1 MNRHAPRSTAD
12 VLAELEEERRFQLA
26 SIRDI
31 EREYAAGD
39 IDDDD
44 YHTLRDGY
52 VARAAAVM
60 REIEA
65 GRRALAPKPARSPWR
80 RVALVATTLGVAVA
94 LGVFV
99 ANSAGQRLP
108 GQTLTGGAPID
119 EVALKL
125 AEARQALGVDSAV
138 AIAAYQEVLAI
149 EPQNAEAL
157 TYTAWLVVQ
166 NGSQA
171 GDQGQVRDGLALLRS
186 ATAVDDTYA
195 DPHCFI
201 AITSANI
208 IEPPDPA
215 TVVAEGQACLD
226 RNPPAAL
233 GPAIESMMAEAG
245 AEVAPPTT

>member
-1 MNRHAPRSTAD
+1 MNPD
-12 VLAELEEERRFQLA
+12 LLAELEEERRFHLA

-44 YHTLRDGY
+44 YRTLRDGH

-65 GRRALAPKPARSPWR
+65 GRRALAPKPPRSLWR
-80 RVALVATTLGVAVA
+80 RVAIIGSTLAVAIA

-99 ANSAGQRLP
+99 AQSAGQRLP
-108 GQTLTGGAPID
+108 GQTLTGGAPMD
-119 EVALKL
+119 EVAVKL

-157 TYTAWLVVQ
+157 TYTAWLIVQ
-166 NGSQA
+166 NGSQT
-171 GDQGQVRDGLALLRS
+171 GNQGQVRDGLELLRIA
-186 ATAVDDTYA
+186 ATVDPTYA

-215 TVVAEGQACLD
+215 TVVAEGQECLD

-233 GPAIESMMAEAG
+233 GPAIQNMMATAE

>member
-1 MNRHAPRSTAD
+1 MNPD
-12 VLAELEEERRFQLA
+12 LLAELEEERRFQLA

-39 IDDDD
+39 IGADD
-44 YHTLRDGY
+44 YHTLRDGH

-65 GRRALAPKPARSPWR
+65 GKRALAPKPPRSVWR
-80 RVALVATTLGVAVA
+80 RVAVIGTTLGVAVA

-99 ANSAGQRLP
+99 AQSAGQRLP

-119 EVALKL
+119 EVAAKL

-138 AIAAYQEVLAI
+138 AINAYQEVLAI

-157 TYTAWLVVQ
+157 TYTAWLIVQ
-166 NGSQA
+166 NGSQT
-171 GDQGQVRDGLALLRS
+171 GNQGQVRDGLELLRIA
-186 ATAVDDTYA
+186 ATVDPTYA

-215 TVVAEGQACLD
+215 TVVAEGQECLD

-233 GPAIESMMAEAG
+233 GPAIQNMIATAG
-245 AEVAPPTT
+245 GEVAPPTT

>member
-1 MNRHAPRSTAD
+1 VKPD
-12 VLAELEEERRFQLA
+12 LLAELEEERRFRLA

-31 EREYAAGD
+31 DRERAAGD

-65 GRRALAPKPARSPWR
+65 GKRALAPKPPRSLWR
-80 RVALVATTLGVAVA
+80 RVGIIGVTLGAAVA
-94 LGVFV
+94 MGVFV
-99 ANSAGQRLP
+99 AQSAGQRLP
-108 GQTLTGGAPID
+108 GQTLTGGAPTD

-125 AEARQALGVDSAV
+125 AEARQALGVDSAA
-138 AIAAYQEVLAI
+138 AIAAYQVVLAI
-149 EPQNAEAL
+149 EPKNAEAL

-166 NGSQA
+166 NGSQS
-171 GDQGQVRDGLALLRS
+171 GDQGQVRDGLELLRAA
-186 ATAVDDTYA
+186 ATIDATYA

-215 TVVAEGQACLD
+215 TVVVEGQACLD

-233 GPAIESMMAEAG
+233 GPAIQNMIDVAEASVG
-245 AEVAPPTT
+245 SGGEVAPPTT

>member
-1 MNRHAPRSTAD
+1 MNPD
-12 VLAELEEERRFQLA
+12 LLAELEEERRFQLA

-39 IDDDD
+39 IDDAD

-65 GRRALAPKPARSPWR
+65 GKRALAPKPPRSLWR
-80 RVALVATTLGVAVA
+80 RVAVVGTTLGVAVA

-99 ANSAGQRLP
+99 AQSAGQRLP
-108 GQTLTGGAPID
+108 GQTLTGGAPAD
-119 EVALKL
+119 DVAVRL
-125 AEARQALGVDSAV
+125 AEARQALGVDSAA
-138 AIAAYQEVLAI
+138 AIAAYQAVLEI
-149 EPQNAEAL
+149 EPRNAEAL

-166 NGSQA
+166 NGSQS
-171 GDQGQVRDGLALLRS
+171 GDQGQVRDGLELLR
-186 ATAVDDTYA
+186 TAVEVDDTYA

-208 IEPPDPA
+208 LEPPDPA
-215 TVVAEGQACLD
+215 TVVSEGQECLD

-233 GPAIESMMAEAG
+233 GPAIQNMMAEAG
-245 AEVAPPTT
+245 AEVTPPTT